1 MVMIELLGVS
11 AIDRSNVEESSE
23 HHCTENLQEF
33 SRSLLKATLAL
44 AILLFNS
51 ASRYTSVEG
60 VLPRQVKLGSTACR
74 FCPLTVSIG

>member
-33 SRSLLKATLAL
+33 SRSL
-44 AILLFNS
+44 
-51 ASRYTSVEG
+51 
-60 VLPRQVKLGSTACR
+60 
-74 FCPLTVSIG
+74 